1 MKAIAELAW
10 LSNLQLPC
18 HAIYLLSGDPIIV
31 LENYANVLQLDMIL
45 YEGMLFTL
53 MHKIAH
59 VCKGG
64 IRYVSVEV
72 NDIIILD
79 MDNDGIL
86 SDDKLKKME
95 SVQPNGRLGDDDI
108 IIIDSQSDENKVGAK
123 TNISDGLSK
132 EHKEPVYR
140 TMDNNVNE
148 ETSITDDGSEAD
160 SYEFFLPE
168 SDNEQASASEE
179 DTEVPLTEEEVEELI
194 AEFLEIE
201 SKAAQAQ
208 ESLEKES
215 LDKIET
221 EVRLELSERL
231 QGDELESAVS
241 IEMEQ
246 FQIQWETE
254 LDDLETRSSI
264 LLIDA
269 FPEFLCYINAYEHS
283 MLNQINMNNLMLLEL
298 NFPNSISQS
307 KVKFQMFVKL
317 KHGRTGLIGLVLK
330 CLKKLTYPLK
340 RLMNTSS
347 LADLFALHSSIRK
360 HGRLLEEGA
369 SGFLAGKVPVGDDG
383 SIQCHEKSWSSFNEL
398 IKSKESVENTF
409 GSSNWA
415 SVYLAST
422 PQEAATLGLKF
433 PGVDEVEEI
442 SEVDGVFDDIKSVDD
457 AELSEEQRRKYRKVR
472 EEDDA
477 KIMNCLRPRF
487 KGKRSR
493 GWCKENSSCHEKPPL
508 SENSVLGAKNDLPSS
523 KKLKTDENK
532 VSIETLKR
540 TCEDDDVLFQKRL
553 KTVIIESDDEVKIDS
568 KPALQNDVEVSSA
581 RAEKMVDII
590 DLDLF
595 PSQSTKLSDKSLPK
609 AFKCTICTKTLSASD
624 VHRHPVLDVTVCG
637 PCRFLVIEK
646 NRLEDP
652 VSGGYCTWCA
662 QSELLQSCSS
672 CKLLFCTNCLSKNL
686 GEECL
691 SEAKATGWQC
701 CCCVPSQL
709 EILISEC
716 DKALSGV
723 ESSDSESSNPEFSG
737 PENNDPVSKRRM
749 KKRIRRI
756 MDDTELGEETKRK
769 IAMEKARQDHLKS
782 MQEQS
787 ASKLRSENVGTS
799 FGAPLEVCLED
810 VGDGHIVNLAREED
824 EEPVRIPSSMSSK
837 LKPYQVEGIRF
848 MWENVI
854 QSVKKVKSGDK
865 GLGCILA
872 HNMGLGKTFQVC
884 VGLDIHFLKS
894 YPFVVSMLLFHY
906 MTQWE
911 LHFYLCAFTL
921 QVITFLYSVMKC
933 AQLGLRT
940 ALIVTPVNV
949 LHNWRKEFSKW
960 RPAELKPLRIFMLED
975 VARVKRPDLLTKWRV
990 KGGVLLIGYSSFR
1003 SLSLGKHVKD
1013 KNAADEITYA
1023 LQCGP
1028 DILVCDEAHMIKNR
1042 RADITQALKQM
1053 VDFVRGG
1060 FLGSSHEF
1068 RNRFQNPIEN
1078 GQHTNSTSDDVKIM
1092 NQRSHI
1098 LFEQLKGFVQRMSMN
1113 VVKNDLPPKK
1123 VFVITV
1129 KLSQLQRKLYRRFLD
1144 VHGFSSSG
1152 YSEKS
1157 HSSFFA
1163 KYQTLAQMA
1172 KEQRGNLRREDAVEN
1187 FMMDESSSD
1196 DNVENYLP
1204 NGEKQ
1209 KDRADQQSK
1218 KNNVVN
1224 EESNWWEDLL
1234 DENTYMEA
1242 DYSGKMILLL
1252 DILSKSSELGD
1263 KVLVFSQSL
1272 TTLDLVEFYLSKLQ
1286 IKGKE
1291 GKHWKRGKHWYRY
1304 ASTLDFLLYTR
1315 ILQLLVCLVSHV
1327 SVFFWYGQTKPVYAY
1342 RLMAHRTMEEKI
1354 YKRQVTKEGL
1364 AARVVDRQQ
1373 VSRTISKEEM
1383 LHLFE
1388 FGEEELMEQ
1397 NENSSTITEKPSTS
1411 NIETSEP
1418 VPVDKLMLSLLS
1430 EQTRWIAGYHEHEA
1444 LLQENEE
1451 ERLTKEE
1458 QDMALSE
1465 WEALRNAVPNMGAAP
1480 TDPYLVR
1487 PVKAASRSRQ
1497 PQQPK
1502 VNSNNQKKCNN
1513 LTHLLTLRSHGTK
1526 AGCTTTCNECGQ
1538 EISWETLNRD
1548 GRSR

>member
-1 MKAIAELAW
+1 
-10 LSNLQLPC
+10 
-18 HAIYLLSGDPIIV
+18 
-31 LENYANVLQLDMIL
+31 
-45 YEGMLFTL
+45 
-53 MHKIAH
+53 
-59 VCKGG
+59 
-64 IRYVSVEV
+64 
-72 NDIIILD
+72 
-79 MDNDGIL
+79 MDKDGIL
-86 SDDKLKKME
+86 SDDKLKRMK
-95 SVQPNGRLGDDDI
+95 SVQPNGQLGDEDI
-108 IIIDSQSDENKVGAK
+108 IVIDSQSDENRVGAK
-123 TNISDGLSK
+123 TNTRDDLFK
-132 EHKEPVYR
+132 EHEDPVSR

-148 ETSITDDGSEAD
+148 ETSITDDDSDAD
-160 SYEFFLPE
+160 SYEFILHE
-168 SDNEQASASEE
+168 SDDEQASAIEE
-179 DTEVPLTEEEVEELI
+179 DSEVPLTEEEVEELI
-194 AEFLEIE
+194 YEFLEVE

-215 LDKIET
+215 LDKIEA

-241 IEMEQ
+241 AEMEQ
-246 FQIQWETE
+246 FQVQWENE

-264 LLIDA
+264 LLEQLDA
-269 FPEFLCYINAYEHS
+269 AGIELPRLYKSIESQVPNVCETEAWKSRAHWAGSQVPEEANLSINKADEY
-283 MLNQINMNNLMLLEL
+283 L
-298 NFPNSISQS
+298 QS
-307 KVKFQMFVKL
+307 CRPV
-317 KHGRTGLIGLVLK
+317 R
-330 CLKKLTYPLK
+330 
-340 RLMNTSS
+340 
-347 LADLFALHSSIRK
+347 RK

-369 SGFLAGKVPVGDDG
+369 SGFLAGKIPVGDCD
-383 SIQCHEKSWSSFNEL
+383 SIQSHEKSWSSFNEL
-398 IKSKESVENTF
+398 IKSKKSAENAF

-422 PQEAATLGLKF
+422 PQEAAALGLQF

-442 SEVDGVFDDIKSVDD
+442 SEVDGVFDDIKGVDEV
-457 AELSEEQRRKYRKVR
+457 ELSEEQRRKYRKVK

-477 KIMNCLRPRF
+477 KIMNCLQRRL
-487 KGKRSR
+487 KGKRTR
-493 GWCKENSSCHEKPPL
+493 DNKESFGLVSSCHEKLPL
-508 SENSVLGAKNDLPSS
+508 SENGVLDAKSVPPSS

-532 VSIETLKR
+532 ASIETLKR
-540 TCEDDDVLFQKRL
+540 ICEDDEELFKKRSE
-553 KTVIIESDDEVKIDS
+553 TVIIESDDEMQIDG
-568 KPALQNDVEVSSA
+568 KPALQNDGEGSSTRVEKVI
-581 RAEKMVDII
+581 DII
-590 DLDLF
+590 DLDLI
-595 PSQSTKLSDKSLPK
+595 PSQSPKLSEKSLPK
-609 AFKCTICTKTLSASD
+609 TFKCTICSEMLNASD

-662 QSELLQSCSS
+662 QSELLKSCSS
-672 CKLLFCTNCLSKNL
+672 CKLLFCTSCLSKNL
-686 GEECL
+686 SEECL
-691 SEAKATGWQC
+691 SEAEATGWQC

-716 DKALSGV
+716 DKALCGV
-723 ESSDSESSNPEFSG
+723 ESSDSESSNPELSG
-737 PENNDPVSKRRM
+737 REYNGPVSKRRM

-756 MDDTELGEETKRK
+756 MDDTELGEETKLK

-787 ASKLRSENVGTS
+787 ASKLRRENVGTS
-799 FGAPLEVCLED
+799 FVASQEVSIED
-810 VGDGHIVNLAREED
+810 AGDGHIVNLAREED
-824 EEPVRIPSSMSSK
+824 EEPIRIPSSTSSK
-837 LKPYQVEGIRF
+837 LKPHQVEGIRF

-872 HNMGLGKTFQVC
+872 HNMGLGKTFQV
-884 VGLDIHFLKS
+884 
-894 YPFVVSMLLFHY
+894 
-906 MTQWE
+906 
-911 LHFYLCAFTL
+911 
-921 QVITFLYSVMKC
+921 ITFLYTVMKC

-949 LHNWRKEFSKW
+949 LHNWRKEFSRW
-960 RPAELKPLRIFMLED
+960 HPAELKPLRVFMLED

-1013 KNAADEITYA
+1013 KNVANEITYA

-1042 RADITQALKQM
+1042 RADITQALKQVRTQRRIALTGSPLQNNLMEYYCM
-1053 VDFVRGG
+1053 VDFVREG

-1129 KLSQLQRKLYRRFLD
+1129 KLSQLQKKLYRRFLD

-1157 HSSFFA
+1157 HKSFFA
-1163 KYQTLAQMA
+1163 KYQTLAQVWNHPGLLQMA

-1196 DNVENYLP
+1196 DNTESYLP
-1204 NGEKQ
+1204 DGEKQ

-1218 KNNVVN
+1218 KCNFVN
-1224 EESNWWEDLL
+1224 EESNWWEELL

-1242 DYSGKMILLL
+1242 DYSGKMVLLL
-1252 DILSKSSELGD
+1252 DILLKCSELGD

-1272 TTLDLVEFYLSKLQ
+1272 TTLDLVEFYLSKLP

-1291 GKHWKRGKHWYRY
+1291 GKHWKRGKDWYRLDG
-1304 ASTLDFLLYTR
+1304 STPSSDRQNLVEMFNDPENARVKCTLISTRAGSLGINLHAANRVVLLDGSWNPTHD
-1315 ILQLLVCLVSHV
+1315 LQAIYRV
-1327 SVFFWYGQTKPVYAY
+1327 WRYGQTKPVYAY

-1373 VSRTISKEEM
+1373 ISRTISKEEM

-1397 NENSSTITEKPSTS
+1397 NENGSTMTKKTSTC
-1411 NIETSEP
+1411 NTIGTSEP
-1418 VPVDKLMLSLLS
+1418 VPVDRLMLNLLN
-1430 EQTRWIAGYHEHEA
+1430 EQTKWIAGYHEHEA
-1444 LLQENEE
+1444 LLQENDE

-1465 WEALRNAVPNMGAAP
+1465 WEALRNAVRGPGRKSNMPTVP
-1480 TDPYLVR
+1480 TDPNIVR

-1497 PQQPK
+1497 PQLPK
-1502 VNSNNQKKCNN
+1502 VNSSNQKKCNN
-1513 LTHLLTLRSHGTK
+1513 LAHLLTLRSHGTK

-1538 EISWETLNRD
+1538 EICWETLNRD

>member
-1 MKAIAELAW
+1 
-10 LSNLQLPC
+10 
-18 HAIYLLSGDPIIV
+18 
-31 LENYANVLQLDMIL
+31 MIL
-45 YEGMLFTL
+45 CM
-53 MHKIAH
+53 
-59 VCKGG
+59 
-64 IRYVSVEV
+64 
-72 NDIIILD
+72 NQ
-79 MDNDGIL
+79 DGIL
-86 SDDKLKKME
+86 PDDKLKNME
-95 SVQPNGRLGDDDI
+95 SVQTNGQLGDDDI

-123 TNISDGLSK
+123 SSIREDLFK
-132 EHKEPVYR
+132 EHKEPVCK
-140 TMDNNVNE
+140 TMDNDVNE
-148 ETSITDDGSEAD
+148 ETSITDDDSEAD
-160 SYEFFLPE
+160 SFEFFVHE
-168 SDNEQASASEE
+168 SDNEQALGSEK
-179 DTEVPLTEEEVEELI
+179 DTEVPLTEEEVEELVC
-194 AEFLEIE
+194 EFLEVE

-231 QGDELESAVS
+231 QGEELESAVS
-241 IEMEQ
+241 TEMEQ
-246 FQIQWETE
+246 FQVQWENE
-254 LDDLETRSSI
+254 LDNLETRSSI
-264 LLIDA
+264 LLEQLDA
-269 FPEFLCYINAYEHS
+269 AGI
-283 MLNQINMNNLMLLEL
+283 EL
-298 NFPNSISQS
+298 PRLYKSIESQVPNVCETEAWKSRAHWAGS
-307 KVKFQMFVKL
+307 KVPEEANQS
-317 KHGRTGLIGLVLK
+317 I
-330 CLKKLTYPLK
+330 KK
-340 RLMNTSS
+340 
-347 LADLFALHSSIRK
+347 ADEYLQSCRPVRRK

-369 SGFLAGKVPVGDDG
+369 SGFLAGKIPVGDGD
-383 SIQCHEKSWSSFNEL
+383 SIQCHERSWSSFNEL
-398 IKSKESVENTF
+398 IKSKESAENTF

-422 PQEAATLGLKF
+422 PQEAAALGLQF

-442 SEVDGVFDDIKSVDD
+442 SEVDGVFDDIKGLDEV
-457 AELSEEQRRKYRKVR
+457 ELSEEQRRKYRKVK

-477 KIMNCLRPRF
+477 KIMNCLQRRL
-487 KGKRSR
+487 KGKRMR
-493 GWCKENSSCHEKPPL
+493 GTKENFGLVSSCHEKPL
-508 SENSVLGAKNDLPSS
+508 SENGVLGAKSDLPSS
-523 KKLKTDENK
+523 KKLKIDENK
-532 VSIETLKR
+532 LSIE
-540 TCEDDDVLFQKRL
+540 ELFQKRSE
-553 KTVIIESDDEVKIDS
+553 TVIIESDDEMQIDR
-568 KPALQNDVEVSSA
+568 KPGEGSSA
-581 RAEKMVDII
+581 RVEKVADII
-590 DLDLF
+590 DLDD
-595 PSQSTKLSDKSLPK
+595 PSQSPKLSDKSLPK
-609 AFKCTICTKTLSASD
+609 AFKCTICTEILNASE

-672 CKLLFCTNCLSKNL
+672 CKLLFCRNCLLKNL

-691 SEAKATGWQC
+691 SEAIATGWQC

-709 EILISEC
+709 EVLISEC

-723 ESSDSESSNPEFSG
+723 ESSDSESSDTHLSG
-737 PENNDPVSKRRM
+737 PETNGPVSKRRM

-787 ASKLRSENVGTS
+787 AGKLRSENVGTS
-799 FGAPLEVCLED
+799 FGAPSEVSLKD
-810 VGDGHIVNLAREED
+810 AGDGHIVNLAREED
-824 EEPVRIPSSMSSK
+824 EEPVRIPSSMSFK
-837 LKPYQVEGIRF
+837 LKPHQVEGIRF

-872 HNMGLGKTFQVC
+872 HNMGLGKTFQV
-884 VGLDIHFLKS
+884 
-894 YPFVVSMLLFHY
+894 
-906 MTQWE
+906 
-911 LHFYLCAFTL
+911 
-921 QVITFLYSVMKC
+921 ITFLYTVMKC

-949 LHNWRKEFSKW
+949 LHNWRKEFIRW
-960 RPAELKPLRIFMLED
+960 HPAELKPLRVFMLED

-1013 KNAADEITYA
+1013 KNVANEITYA

-1042 RADITQALKQM
+1042 RADITQALKQVRTQRRIALTGSPLQNNLMEYYCM
-1053 VDFVRGG
+1053 VDFVREG

-1163 KYQTLAQMA
+1163 KYQTLAQVWNHPGLLQMS
-1172 KEQRGNLRREDAVEN
+1172 KEQRGTLRHEDAVEN

-1196 DNVENYLP
+1196 DNTENYFP

-1218 KNNVVN
+1218 KSNFVN
-1224 EESNWWEDLL
+1224 EESNWWEELL

-1291 GKHWKRGKHWYRY
+1291 GKHWKRGKDWYRLDG
-1304 ASTLDFLLYTR
+1304 STPSSDRQNLVEMFNDPENARVKCTLISTRAGSLGINLHAANRVVLLDGSWNPTHD
-1315 ILQLLVCLVSHV
+1315 LQAIYRV
-1327 SVFFWYGQTKPVYAY
+1327 WRYGQTKPVYAY

-1397 NENSSTITEKPSTS
+1397 NENGSTMTEKPFTS
-1411 NIETSEP
+1411 NTSGTSEP
-1418 VPVDKLMLSLLS
+1418 VPVDRLMLNLLS
-1430 EQTRWIAGYHEHEA
+1430 EQTGWIAGYHEHEA

-1465 WEALRNAVPNMGAAP
+1465 WEALRKGVRDPERKSNMTAVPA
-1480 TDPYLVR
+1480 DPNVVR
-1487 PVKAASRSRQ
+1487 SVKAASRSRQ

-1513 LTHLLTLRSHGTK
+1513 LTHMLTLRSEGTK
-1526 AGCTTTCNECGQ
+1526 AGCTITCNECGQ
-1538 EISWETLNRD
+1538 EICWETLNRD
-1548 GRSR
+1548 RTR

>member
-1 MKAIAELAW
+1 
-10 LSNLQLPC
+10 
-18 HAIYLLSGDPIIV
+18 
-31 LENYANVLQLDMIL
+31 
-45 YEGMLFTL
+45 
-53 MHKIAH
+53 
-59 VCKGG
+59 
-64 IRYVSVEV
+64 
-72 NDIIILD
+72 
-79 MDNDGIL
+79 MDKDGVL

-95 SVQPNGRLGDDDI
+95 SVQPNGQLGNDDI
-108 IIIDSQSDENKVGAK
+108 IIIDSQSDEYKVEAK
-123 TNISDGLSK
+123 TNTGDLFE
-132 EHKEPVYR
+132 EHNEPVSR

-148 ETSITDDGSEAD
+148 ETSSTDEDSDAD
-160 SYEFFLPE
+160 SYEFFLRE

-179 DTEVPLTEEEVEELI
+179 DTEVPLTAEEIEELVY
-194 AEFLEIE
+194 EFLEVE

-241 IEMEQ
+241 AEMEQ
-246 FQIQWETE
+246 FRVQWENE

-264 LLIDA
+264 LLEQLDA
-269 FPEFLCYINAYEHS
+269 AGIELPRLYKSIESQVPNVCETEAWKRRAHWAGSQVPEEA
-283 MLNQINMNNLMLLEL
+283 NL
-298 NFPNSISQS
+298 SIKKADEYLQS
-307 KVKFQMFVKL
+307 CRPV
-317 KHGRTGLIGLVLK
+317 R
-330 CLKKLTYPLK
+330 
-340 RLMNTSS
+340 
-347 LADLFALHSSIRK
+347 RK

-369 SGFLAGKVPVGDDG
+369 SGFLAGKLPAGDGD
-383 SIQCHEKSWSSFNEL
+383 STQCHEKSWSSFNEL
-398 IKSKESVENTF
+398 IKSKKSAENTF

-422 PQEAATLGLKF
+422 PQEAAALGLQF

-442 SEVDGVFDDIKSVDD
+442 SEVDGVFDDMKGVDEV
-457 AELSEEQRRKYRKVR
+457 ELSEEQRRKYKKVR

-477 KIMNCLRPRF
+477 KRMNCLQRHL
-487 KGKRSR
+487 KGKRTR
-493 GWCKENSSCHEKPPL
+493 GTKESFALVSSCHEEPPVP
-508 SENSVLGAKNDLPSS
+508 ENGVLGAKSVLPSS
-523 KKLKTDENK
+523 KKLKTDETK

-540 TCEDDDVLFQKRL
+540 TCEGDELFHKRSE
-553 KTVIIESDDEVKIDS
+553 TVIIESDDEMQIDS
-568 KPALQNDVEVSSA
+568 KPALQNDGEGGSTRVENV
-581 RAEKMVDII
+581 VDII
-590 DLDLF
+590 DLDLL
-595 PSQSTKLSDKSLPK
+595 PSQSPKPSKKSVPK
-609 AFKCTICTKTLSASD
+609 AFKCTICTEMLNASD

-652 VSGGYCTWCA
+652 ISGGYCIWCA

-691 SEAKATGWQC
+691 SEVKATGWQC

-709 EILISEC
+709 DFLISEC

-723 ESSDSESSNPEFSG
+723 ESSDSESSSPDLSG
-737 PENNDPVSKRRM
+737 PENNGPVSKRRV

-756 MDDTELGEETKRK
+756 MDDTELGEETKLK

-787 ASKLRSENVGTS
+787 ASKLRRENAGTS
-799 FGAPLEVCLED
+799 FVSPMEVSFED
-810 VGDGHIVNLAREED
+810 AGDGHVVNLAREED

-837 LKPYQVEGIRF
+837 LKPHQVEGIRF

-872 HNMGLGKTFQVC
+872 HNMGLGKTFQV
-884 VGLDIHFLKS
+884 
-894 YPFVVSMLLFHY
+894 
-906 MTQWE
+906 
-911 LHFYLCAFTL
+911 
-921 QVITFLYSVMKC
+921 ITFLYTVMKC

-949 LHNWRKEFSKW
+949 LHNWRKEFSRW
-960 RPAELKPLRIFMLED
+960 RPAELKPLRVFMLED

-990 KGGVLLIGYSSFR
+990 KGGILLIGYSSFR
-1003 SLSLGKHVKD
+1003 NLSLGKHVKD
-1013 KNAADEITYA
+1013 KNVANEITYA

-1042 RADITQALKQM
+1042 RADITQALKQVRSQRRIALTGSPLQNNLMEYYCM
-1053 VDFVRGG
+1053 VDFVREG

-1129 KLSQLQRKLYRRFLD
+1129 NLSQLQKKLYRRFLD
-1144 VHGFSSSG
+1144 VHGFSNSG

-1157 HSSFFA
+1157 HNSFFA
-1163 KYQTLAQMA
+1163 KYQTLAQVWNHPGLLQMA

-1196 DNVENYLP
+1196 DNIESYLP

-1218 KNNVVN
+1218 KYNFVN
-1224 EESNWWEDLL
+1224 EESNWWEELL

-1242 DYSGKMILLL
+1242 EYSGKMILLL
-1252 DILSKSSELGD
+1252 DILLKCSELGD

-1291 GKHWKRGKHWYRY
+1291 GKHWKRGKDWYRLDG
-1304 ASTLDFLLYTR
+1304 STPSSDRQNLVEMFNDPENVRVKCTLISTRAGSLGINLHAANRVVLLDGSWNPTHD
-1315 ILQLLVCLVSHV
+1315 LQAIYRV
-1327 SVFFWYGQTKPVYAY
+1327 WRYGQTKPVYAY

-1373 VSRTISKEEM
+1373 ISRTISREEM

-1388 FGEEELMEQ
+1388 FSEEELMEQ
-1397 NENSSTITEKPSTS
+1397 NENGSTMTEKPSTC
-1411 NIETSEP
+1411 NTTETSEP
-1418 VPVDKLMLSLLS
+1418 EPVDRLMLNLLS
-1430 EQTRWIAGYHEHEA
+1430 EQRKWIADCHEHEA

-1458 QDMALSE
+1458 QDKALSE
-1465 WEALRNAVPNMGAAP
+1465 WEALRNDVRDPGRKSNMTVVP
-1480 TDPYLVR
+1480 TDPNLVR

-1497 PQQPK
+1497 PRLPK
-1502 VNSNNQKKCNN
+1502 VNSNNLKKCNN
-1513 LTHLLTLRSHGTK
+1513 LAHLLTLRSHGTK
-1526 AGCTTTCNECGQ
+1526 AGCTTTCDECGQ
-1538 EISWETLNRD
+1538 EICWETLNRD
-1548 GRSR
+1548 GKSR